1 VSIPLILTSFP
12 APKAEIQPQTV
23 TEPSSCLI
31 AGCKQCMSKHFPV
44 FRCTHWH
51 LLDSNSSN
59 FNSSGRSPQFHCS
72 VAQSWYCLANFSL
85 FTIFLWSQHWFLHC
99 NSAMETCCNQPPV
112 HSAGRNVN
120 VHACSHLICLL
131 LTRFSGIT
139 KAEQP
144 QVLVL
149 PWGGSSGSS
158 WLFLFFVLSQFR
170 KTITVERQEQNVNRI
185 TAAPGNAGY
194 PC

>member
-1 VSIPLILTSFP
+1 
-12 APKAEIQPQTV
+12 
-23 TEPSSCLI
+23 
-31 AGCKQCMSKHFPV
+31 MSKHFPV

-72 VAQSWYCLANFSL
+72 VAQSWCCLANFNL
-85 FTIFLWSQHWFLHC
+85 FTLFCVLSSGLFAATLPWKPAAFSLL
-99 NSAMETCCNQPPV
+99 
-112 HSAGRNVN
+112 HSAGGDVN

-158 WLFLFFVLSQFR
+158 WLFLFFVLSQFS